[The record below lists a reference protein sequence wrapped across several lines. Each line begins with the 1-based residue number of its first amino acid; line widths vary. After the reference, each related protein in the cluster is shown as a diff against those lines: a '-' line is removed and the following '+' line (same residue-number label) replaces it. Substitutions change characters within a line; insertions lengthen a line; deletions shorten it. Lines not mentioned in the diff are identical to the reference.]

1 MIILLVVKEM
11 FIPLQSQRGTIP
23 QTTGRFPGIQI
34 HFYMKVFKYLL
45 PIVAMLLIG
54 TSCSKD
60 DDNERKVDP
69 PIEVVLRT
77 FVIELEDIPESLQ
90 IGINYTDQF
99 NARFPDAEFSFDF
112 KTTIT
117 AKVPEKDVDKFL
129 EIATKTQYV
138 VSVTEI

>member
-1 MIILLVVKEM
+1 
-11 FIPLQSQRGTIP
+11 
-23 QTTGRFPGIQI
+23 
-34 HFYMKVFKYLL
+34 MKVFKFLL
-45 PIVAMLLIG
+45 PFVAMLLIG

-60 DDNERKVDP
+60 DDNECLVDP

-77 FVIELEDIPESLQ
+77 FVIELEDIPGNLQ
-90 IGINYTDQF
+90 IGLNYTAQL
-99 NARFPDAEFSFDF
+99 NSIFPDGEFSYDF

-129 EIATKTQYV
+129 EIATKTQYI

>member
-1 MIILLVVKEM
+1 M

-54 TSCSKD
+54 TSCNRD
-60 DDNERKVDP
+60 DDNEPTVDP
-69 PIEVVLRT
+69 PIEVTLRT
-77 FVIELEDIPESLQ
+77 FVIQLEDIPETIQ
-90 IGINYTDQF
+90 IGIAYSESLQAMF
-99 NARFPDAEFSFDF
+99 KDAEIVFDF

-117 AKVPEKDVDKFL
+117 AKVPEKDVKRFL
-129 EIATKTQYV
+129 EIVTHESNQYIV
-138 VSVTEI
+138 NVTEV

>member
-1 MIILLVVKEM
+1 M

-54 TSCSKD
+54 TSCNRD
-60 DDNERKVDP
+60 DDNEPTVDP
-69 PIEVVLRT
+69 PIEVTLRT
-77 FVIELEDIPESLQ
+77 FIVELEDTPKTYK
-90 IGINYTDQF
+90 IGIDYMDQLSRMFTD
-99 NARFPDAEFSFDF
+99 AKISFDF

-117 AKVPEKDVDKFL
+117 AKVPEKDVERFL
-129 EIATKTQYV
+129 EIVNKSKYI
-138 VSVTEI
+138 VSVTEV